1 MDGDRLRSALQAGA
15 ALGPFCTLQPSPGRQ
30 WVSWAELLADPAT
43 FTGRLAEVRTRL
55 TAGVVPEVRVVASLV
70 HLGLVAR
77 LLAPAIGAALAG
89 GVLPVVAGDGVHVR
103 LTGANPLPMAL
114 TDVTG
119 VEVDSPAAVAD
130 QLARHWLTP
139 LVAPWTALVA
149 STARVSGQV
158 LAGNVVS
165 AVAGALTVAVAPRP
179 DLTDRSAAV
188 LDALL
193 TTGPLAGTGGRRPD
207 GSFARR
213 SCCLFYRLPGAGTC
227 ADCVLAQA

>member
-15 ALGPFCTLQPSPGRQ
+15 VLSPFCALEPTPGRQ
-30 WVSWAELLADPAT
+30 WVSWADLLADRAA
-43 FTGRLAEVRTRL
+43 FTSRAAEVTMTL
-55 TAGVVPEVRVVASLV
+55 SVVAVPEERVVASLV

-77 LLAPAIGAALAG
+77 LLAPALGAALAG
-89 GVLPVVAGDGVHVR
+89 GVLPVVAPDGVHVR
-103 LTGANPLPMAL
+103 LAGANPLPMAL

-139 LVAPWTALVA
+139 LVAPWTTLVA
-149 STARVSGQV
+149 ATARVSGRV
-158 LAGNVVS
+158 LAGNVTS
-165 AVAGALTVAVAPRP
+165 AVAGALAVAVARRP
-179 DLTDRSAAV
+179 DLTDRSVAV

-193 TTGPLAGTGGRRPD
+193 VTGPLAGTGGRRPG
-207 GSFARR
+207 GSFVRR

-227 ADCVLAQA
+227 GDCVLAQG